1 MTPEQLKAEREANTL
16 AAQKTIAGW
25 SPEKR
30 ASMQLQGSSIYEI
43 AGQAA
48 QAQRAEVQVEGCRHG
63 IAGYCTERNRAS
75 AVASLTARVAE
86 LEDLNKLFEKASDRK
101 SELARECGATF
112 YKNRHSPHEPAVAF
126 SPTAWEKFIAAQA
139 QRADVQGEPVAY
151 GNSDEL
157 DNMLDD
163 RWATVVGQR
172 TSFHRTALYAHPDP
186 AVASLTARVAEL
198 EALCK
203 QAEEALHTAHDHIE
217 MHRLDVSHIKDA
229 NLIRATL
236 ASLREV

>member
-1 MTPEQLKAEREANTL
+1 MTPEQLKAEREA
-16 AAQKTIAGW
+16 
-25 SPEKR
+25 
-30 ASMQLQGSSIYEI
+30 
-43 AGQAA
+43 
-48 QAQRAEVQVEGCRHG
+48 
-63 IAGYCTERNRAS
+63 
-75 AVASLTARVAE
+75 
-86 LEDLNKLFEKASDRK
+86 
-101 SELARECGATF
+101 LARECGATF

-126 SPTAWEKFIAAQA
+126 SPTAWEKFTAAQA
-139 QRADVQGEPVAY
+139 QRADVQGEVVAWQIRRGDTWLICTEHEFNDPEY
-151 GNSDEL
+151 GEES
-157 DNMLDD
+157 
-163 RWATVVGQR
+163 R
-172 TSFHRTALYAHPDP
+172 ALVPAS